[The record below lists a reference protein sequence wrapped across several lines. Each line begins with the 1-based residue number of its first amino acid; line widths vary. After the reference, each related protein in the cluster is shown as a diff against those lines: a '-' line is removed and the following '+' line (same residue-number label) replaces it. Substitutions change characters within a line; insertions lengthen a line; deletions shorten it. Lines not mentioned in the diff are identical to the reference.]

1 MVVEFLRGK
10 DARRSLYDCLTR
22 CYVKPPLLP
31 NNQVPTLFMPLWR
44 RRGHS
49 LSLPRETDVSGHR
62 TRQAE
67 KEEGGGKRI
76 RLRLPFP
83 RMQVH
88 VNINPITT
96 FLSVLTP
103 SLRSIKVCAVL
114 PRPPLPFSA
123 DADNDIGE
131 MLISTFGLVASCK
144 RAGRF

>member
-1 MVVEFLRGK
+1 M
-10 DARRSLYDCLTR
+10 
-22 CYVKPPLLP
+22 
-31 NNQVPTLFMPLWR
+31 
-44 RRGHS
+44 
-49 LSLPRETDVSGHR
+49 SGHR

-67 KEEGGGKRI
+67 KEDGGERI

-114 PRPPLPFSA
+114 ARPPLPFSA

-144 RAGRF
+144 RRKILVRTHNDFPPQKMMLEHQWAFGIDIRYFFPPLEISGEMWGDDDAILGKKTLLWLSMR